1 MGEEIEHVLSYLRIQ
16 SIRYKDKLQYKIQ
29 VSEDVNELYIIK
41 LVLQPLVENS
51 IYHGIKLKKG
61 GQDYPD

>member
-29 VSEDVNELYIIK
+29 VSEDVKELYIIK

-51 IYHGIKLKKG
+51 IYHGKKKKKG

>member
-29 VSEDVNELYIIK
+29 VSEDVKELYIIK

-61 GQDYPD
+61 RQDYPD